1 MFFQRKKIDI
11 HAGLKEFQ
19 ETPNSILLDVRTRE
33 EFASKHI
40 PHAINVPLDEIDTY
54 QPENK
59 KYFVYC
65 QSGRRS
71 MIAVQQL
78 QQKGVDAVNIG
89 GIQDYVL

>member
-1 MFFQRKKIDI
+1 MFFFCFLLDI
-11 HAGLKEFQ
+11 NVAIKTFRS
-19 ETPNSILLDVRTRE
+19 TPNSILLDVRTRK
-33 EFASKHI
+33 EFVSNHI
-40 PHAINVPLDEIDTY
+40 PDAINVPLDEIDTY